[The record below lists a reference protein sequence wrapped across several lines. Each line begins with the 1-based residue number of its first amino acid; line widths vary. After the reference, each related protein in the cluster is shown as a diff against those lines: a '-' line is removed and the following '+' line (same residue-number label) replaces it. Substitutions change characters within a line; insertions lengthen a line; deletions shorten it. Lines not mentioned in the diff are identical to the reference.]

1 MILKVQY
8 LTICVI
14 VSSIYAS
21 YYSRLLAGNQ
31 LIVDGR
37 WGGGDEKV
45 PCGHFLCYS
54 NGQIKSQLK
63 AFMAS

>member
-31 LIVDGR
+31 MMVEGR
-37 WGGGDEKV
+37 WGAGGMRNCHVDTFSV
-45 PCGHFLCYS
+45 IPMDRLS
-54 NGQIKSQLK
+54 LT
-63 AFMAS
+63 

>member
-37 WGGGDEKV
+37 WGGGGMRKCHVDTFSV
-45 PCGHFLCYS
+45 IPMDRLS
-54 NGQIKSQLK
+54 LS
-63 AFMAS
+63 

>member
-8 LTICVI
+8 LTIYVI

-31 LIVDGR
+31 LIVEGR
-37 WGGGDEKV
+37 LGGGGMRKCHVDTFSV
-45 PCGHFLCYS
+45 IPMDRLS
-54 NGQIKSQLK
+54 LT
-63 AFMAS
+63 

>member
-31 LIVDGR
+31 LMVVEGR
-37 WGGGDEKV
+37 WGGGGGGMRKCHVDTFSV
-45 PCGHFLCYS
+45 IPMDRLS
-54 NGQIKSQLK
+54 LT
-63 AFMAS
+63 

>member
-8 LTICVI
+8 LTIYVI

-31 LIVDGR
+31 LIVEGR
-37 WGGGDEKV
+37 LGGGGGMRKCHVDTFSV
-45 PCGHFLCYS
+45 IPMDRLS
-54 NGQIKSQLK
+54 LT
-63 AFMAS
+63 

>member
-21 YYSRLLAGNQ
+21 YYSRLLTGNQ
-31 LIVDGR
+31 LMVEGSWGAGGMRNCHVDTFSVIPMDR
-37 WGGGDEKV
+37 
-45 PCGHFLCYS
+45 LS
-54 NGQIKSQLK
+54 LT
-63 AFMAS
+63 

>member
-1 MILKVQY
+1 MISKVQY

-31 LIVDGR
+31 LMVEGR
-37 WGGGDEKV
+37 WGAGEGGDEKL
-45 PCGHFLCYS
+45 PC
-54 NGQIKSQLK
+54 
-63 AFMAS
+63 

>member
-8 LTICVI
+8 LTIICVI

-31 LIVDGR
+31 LMVEGR
-37 WGGGDEKV
+37 WGAGGMRNCHVDTFSV
-45 PCGHFLCYS
+45 IPMDRLS
-54 NGQIKSQLK
+54 LT
-63 AFMAS
+63 

>member
-21 YYSRLLAGNQ
+21 NYSRLLAGNQ
-31 LIVDGR
+31 LMVEGR
-37 WGGGDEKV
+37 WGGGGGLLRKCHVDTFSV
-45 PCGHFLCYS
+45 IPMDRLS
-54 NGQIKSQLK
+54 LT
-63 AFMAS
+63 

>member
-31 LIVDGR
+31 LMVEGR
-37 WGGGDEKV
+37 WGAGGGGDEKL
-45 PCGHFLCYS
+45 PC
-54 NGQIKSQLK
+54 
-63 AFMAS
+63 

>member
-31 LIVDGR
+31 LMVEGR
-37 WGGGDEKV
+37 WGGGGMRKCHVDTFSV
-45 PCGHFLCYS
+45 IPMDRLS
-54 NGQIKSQLK
+54 LT
-63 AFMAS
+63 

>member
-31 LIVDGR
+31 LMVEGR
-37 WGGGDEKV
+37 WGGGGGMRKCHVDTFSV
-45 PCGHFLCYS
+45 IPMDRLS
-54 NGQIKSQLK
+54 LT
-63 AFMAS
+63 